1 MAHVTIK
8 GDVWQNTEVD
18 LTKITEYE
26 GLDDPYTLHSDDIDS
41 NKPVRSYPIDMDED
55 EYEMLSQSKIKS
67 CFIF

>member
-1 MAHVTIK
+1 MTIK

-18 LTKITEYE
+18 LTKISEYE
-26 GLDDPYTLHSDDIDS
+26 GLADPHILHSDDIDS
-41 NKPVRSYPIDMDED
+41 NKLARSYPVDMDED